1 MGKNDAFD
9 GWLREWGVATT
20 EHHEEC
26 PPLGGGL
33 NRNRTTVSGQ
43 HQQGVHRQAESV
55 FQPTGIR
62 TRTDTLATEL
72 NR

>member
-1 MGKNDAFD
+1 MVEKVG
-9 GWLREWGVATT
+9 RATT
-20 EHHEEC
+20 EHHEEY